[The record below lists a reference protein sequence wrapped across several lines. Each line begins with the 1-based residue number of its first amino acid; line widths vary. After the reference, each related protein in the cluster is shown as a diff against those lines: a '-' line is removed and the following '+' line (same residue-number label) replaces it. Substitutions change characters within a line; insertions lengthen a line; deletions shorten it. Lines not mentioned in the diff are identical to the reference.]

1 MRRRSVALLLTAG
14 LFGTGLGLW
23 TRLRSDAPASE
34 PQQGSVANAT
44 LKIDGQQFHRWGKPR
59 EVKHLPFSDEN
70 GKPVSLAD
78 FRGKVILLNLWA
90 PWCPP
95 CREEMPSLD
104 RLNAKRRGAGFEVLT
119 LSLDTPAR
127 TQRFLQEIRASTLR
141 GYTDDQG
148 RAMTVL
154 GVTSVPTT
162 LLIDSRGREI
172 GRLSGAADWEGKDA
186 LQLID
191 SYLKASP

>member
-1 MRRRSVALLLTAG
+1 MRRISLAFLVIAG
-14 LFGTGLGLW
+14 LLAGGLGVW
-23 TRLRSDAPASE
+23 TRLSSDAFDNA
-34 PQQGSVANAT
+34 QQGSLSDAI
-44 LKIDGQQFHRWGKPR
+44 LKIDGQKFHQWGKPR
-59 EVKHLPFSDEN
+59 GLKQLVFSDEK
-70 GKPVSLAD
+70 GKPVSLDD

-104 RLNAKRRGAGFEVLT
+104 RLNAKRRGEGFEVLT

-127 TQRFLQEIRASTLR
+127 SQRFLQEIRASTLR
-141 GYTDDQG
+141 AYTDDQG
-148 RAMTVL
+148 RAMSVL

-162 LLIDSRGREI
+162 LIIDSRGREI

-191 SYLKASP
+191 SYVKASP

>member
-1 MRRRSVALLLTAG
+1 MRRTSLVFLAAAG
-14 LFGTGLGLW
+14 LLAASLGMW
-23 TRLRSDAPASE
+23 MRLSSDASGNA
-34 PQQGSVANAT
+34 QQESLSDAI
-44 LKIDGQQFHRWGKPR
+44 LKIDGQKFHRWGKPR
-59 EVKHLPFSDEN
+59 ELKQLQFSDEK
-70 GKPVSLAD
+70 GKPVNLDD

-127 TQRFLQEIRASTLR
+127 SQRFLQEISASTLR

-148 RAMTVL
+148 RAMSVL

-162 LLIDSRGREI
+162 LLIDRRGREI

-191 SYLKASP
+191 SYVKASP

>member
-1 MRRRSVALLLTAG
+1 MRRRSLALLIAAG
-14 LFGTGLGLW
+14 LLGTGLGVW
-23 TRLRSDAPASE
+23 TRLRSHAPGSE
-34 PQQGSVANAT
+34 PQQGSVADVT
-44 LKIDGQQFHRWGKPR
+44 LKIDGQQFQRWGKPR

-104 RLNAKRRGAGFEVLT
+104 RLNARRRGAGFEVLT

-141 GYTDDQG
+141 GYTDGEG

-162 LLIDSRGREI
+162 LLVDSRGREI
-172 GRLSGAADWEGKDA
+172 GRLSGAADWEGRDA
-186 LQLID
+186 LHLID
-191 SYLKASP
+191 SYVKAGP

>member
-1 MRRRSVALLLTAG
+1 MR
-14 LFGTGLGLW
+14 
-23 TRLRSDAPASE
+23 
-34 PQQGSVANAT
+34 
-44 LKIDGQQFHRWGKPR
+44 
-59 EVKHLPFSDEN
+59 HLQFSDES
-70 GKPVSLAD
+70 GKPVSLED
-78 FRGKVILLNLWA
+78 FRGKVVLLNLWA

-141 GYTDDQG
+141 AYTDDKG

-172 GRLSGAADWEGKDA
+172 GRMSGAANWEGEDP
-186 LQLID
+186 LRLID
-191 SYLKASP
+191 SYVKVGP